1 MGIYYGVF
9 YKDKD
14 GYEILVQD
22 EDRMLVF
29 PTKVIASAQCA
40 KYVEKVINILNPAI
54 KYKKVRVGI
63 FRTEMEMIEPPKLE
77 EWVRQELIQKS
88 RTCFVKQITA

>member
-29 PTKVIASAQCA
+29 PNKAVASAQCA
-40 KYVEKVINILNPAI
+40 KYVEKVINILNPVI
-54 KYKKVRVGI
+54 KYKKVRVSI
-63 FRTEMEMIEPPKLE
+63 FRSKMEMIEPPKLE
-77 EWVRQELIQKS
+77 DWVRQELVQKS

>member
-14 GYEILVQD
+14 GFELLVQD

-29 PTKVIASAQCA
+29 PTKAIASAQCA
-40 KYVEKVINILNPAI
+40 KYVEKVINILNPI
-54 KYKKVRVGI
+54 IEYRKVRKG
-63 FRTEMEMIEPPKLE
+63 FWRTEMEMIEPPKLE
-77 EWVRQELIQKS
+77 DWVRQELVQKS
-88 RTCFVKQITA
+88 RTCFVKPITA